1 MAKPQAKIKRAVN
14 DELGYAKLRVPS
26 GHPFFPFLYQLAIAP
41 WNSQCGVRTNF
52 DG

>member
-26 GHPFFPFLYQLAIAP
+26 GHPFFGAYRLESSLYAHAGLLP
-41 WNSQCGVRTNF
+41 
-52 DG
+52 